1 MSDDNANAPAT
12 VSEDVFKKWVKEY
25 KALDTELRDASKTL
39 SAMRKRK
46 KDLSEAILAWMQQE
60 KVPRVWLRENEYLER
75 FYVTRTKPLNA
86 EVIGGVLSE
95 YFGGDEAQASD
106 LTSRMYE
113 SRGEEEVEVLKA
125 TVPKKRKMRPV
136 DE

>member
-1 MSDDNANAPAT
+1 MSNDGGNDN

-25 KALDTELRDASKTL
+25 KAIDTELREASKTF

-46 KDLSEAILAWMQQE
+46 KELSDAIMGWMQQE

-75 FYVTRTKPLNA
+75 FLVTRTKPLNST
-86 EVIGGVLSE
+86 VIGDVLTE
-95 YFGGDEAQASD
+95 YFDGDAEQASEV
-106 LTSRMYE
+106 TSRLYE